1 MIPSPDGAERA
12 AWPGYEQ
19 FCAEQWSAGRR
30 VARVVV
36 VSRGFD
42 TVRYADG
49 SEELTDRS
57 TTAFRVAQFGS
68 PPAVGDV
75 VGVTLDGST
84 PAIVAIAPRHGVIVR
99 RDPADRMSAQVVA
112 ANVDTV
118 FCVFGLDRE
127 LRPRRVERVLVLV
140 HEGGADPVVVLTKA
154 DLPDGEERTRVAR
167 EVVEAV
173 GPGTAVCVISSRS
186 GAGLDEL
193 GRYLGPGATAAL
205 LGESGAGKSSLV
217 NALVGGD
224 AALVGAVRGRDRRG
238 RHTTTARRLFLLP
251 SGGALIDTP
260 GLRALG
266 LWDGA
271 EGVDEAFPDVAALA
285 ADCRFRDCRHLD
297 EPGCAVR
304 GAVASGSVPA
314 ARLDAYRVLRAEM
327 DTVEA
332 KKEAGRRQ
340 RGEGRRPPLRRNRRR
355 AGVDDDEA
363 QADTTRYADAAFE
376 TEDEIE
382 EASALEPG
390 SESGTD
396 EG

>member
-1 MIPSPDGAERA
+1 MSPAEQRPGDA
-12 AWPGYEQ
+12 PWVGYEA
-19 FCAEQWSAGRR
+19 FCTEQWASGRR
-30 VARVVV
+30 IARVVV

-42 TVRYADG
+42 TVRFLDG
-49 SEELTDRS
+49 TEELTARS
-57 TTAFRVAQFGS
+57 TAAFRAAQFAS

-75 VGVTLDGST
+75 VAVVSDGST
-84 PAIVAIAPRHGVIVR
+84 EAIVAIAPRHGVIVR

-140 HEGGADPVVVLTKA
+140 LEGGATPVVVLTKA
-154 DLPDGEERTRVAR
+154 DLGDGEERVRVAR
-167 EVVEAV
+167 TVVEAV
-173 GPGTAVCVISSRS
+173 GPGTAVCVVSSRS
-186 GAGLDEL
+186 GLGLDEL
-193 GRYLGPGATAAL
+193 ARYLGPGDTTAL

-217 NALVGGD
+217 NALVGD
-224 AALVGAVRGRDRRG
+224 EATQVGAVRGRDSRG
-238 RHTTTARRLFLLP
+238 RHTTTARRLFSVR

-271 EGVDEAFPDVAALA
+271 EGVDEAFPDIAALA
-285 ADCRFRDCRHLD
+285 VECRFRDCRHVD

-304 GAVASGSVPA
+304 RATAGATLASS
-314 ARLDAYRVLRAEM
+314 RLDAYRALRAEM

-332 KKEAGRRQ
+332 KREAGRRL
-340 RGEGRRPPLRRNRRR
+340 RGEGRRPPLRRTRRR

-363 QADTTRYADAAFE
+363 QADTTRYGDAAFE
-376 TEDEIE
+376 VNTDEI
-382 EASALEPG
+382 
-390 SESGTD
+390 
-396 EG
+396 

>member
-1 MIPSPDGAERA
+1 MIPPPDGAAEA
-12 AWPGYEQ
+12 LWPGYEQ
-19 FCAEQWSAGRR
+19 FCPEQCSVGRR

-49 SEELTDRS
+49 TEELTDRS
-57 TTAFRVAQFGS
+57 TTAFRVAKFSS

-112 ANVDTV
+112 ANVDSV

-140 HEGGADPVVVLTKA
+140 HEGGAEPVVVLTKA
-154 DLPDGEERTRVAR
+154 DLPDGAERVRAAR
-167 EVVEAV
+167 AVVEAA
-173 GPGTAVCVISSRS
+173 GPGTAVCVISSLS

-193 GRYLGPGATAAL
+193 GRYLGPGSTAAL

-224 AALVGAVRGRDRRG
+224 ATEVGAVRGRDRRG
-238 RHTTTARRLFLLP
+238 RHTTTARRLFLVP
-251 SGGALIDTP
+251 TGGALIDTP

-271 EGVDEAFPDVAALA
+271 EGVDEAFPDIAALA
-285 ADCRFRDCRHLD
+285 VHCRFRDCRHVD

-304 GAVASGSVPA
+304 SAVVSGSLPG
-314 ARLDAYRVLRAEM
+314 ARRDAYRVLRAEM

-332 KKEAGRRQ
+332 KKEAGRRL

-363 QADTTRYADAAFE
+363 QAETTRYADAAFE
-376 TEDEIE
+376 DEVAVE
-382 EASALEPG
+382 REPG
-390 SESGTD
+390 PEAGSDGY
-396 EG
+396 